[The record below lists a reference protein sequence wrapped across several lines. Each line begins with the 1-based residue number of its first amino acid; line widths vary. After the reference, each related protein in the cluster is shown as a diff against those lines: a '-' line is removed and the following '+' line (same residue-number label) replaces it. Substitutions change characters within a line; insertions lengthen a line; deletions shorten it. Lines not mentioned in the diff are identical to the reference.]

1 MRISTLNLYNTSTS
15 QINTLQS
22 ALARTQMQLSTDRR
36 LLTAADDPVAS
47 ARALEVGQSQEIN
60 AQFATNRNSANSSL
74 SQVESTLQNTGDLLT
89 DMQTLAVSG
98 GNATMLQSDREK
110 LATELEGKL
119 ADLLGLANTADGSGG
134 YLFSGYKT
142 TTQPFTSTPTGAAYQ
157 GDQGVRQLQVSDSR
171 KIPLSASGSAIFQA
185 IPTGNGTFQTQA
197 GDVKN
202 GIVNKGAAVIS
213 SGSVVDRAELNKNNG
228 TKYGVEFTVSNA
240 TPPVTT
246 YSVYTTN
253 PRTPVA
259 DQQNLAY
266 QEGKQMTFG
275 GMAFDIKGAPA
286 QGDIFT
292 IEPSQKQSVFT
303 TVTDLITTLRAPAD
317 GSTGKAALTNGL
329 NTAIDNL
336 KNAHDNVLTVQA
348 SVGAHMKELDYL
360 DSTGDDLD
368 IQYASTLD
376 DLVGLDQVK
385 AISDFSQQQVT
396 LQAAQMTFKTMSGLS
411 LFNYL

>member
-1 MRISTLNLYNTSTS
+1 MRISTANLYATSTN
-15 QINTLQS
+15 QLNTLQS

-47 ARALEVGQSQEIN
+47 ARALEVSQSQDIN
-60 AQFATNRNSANSSL
+60 AQFATNRNSAKSSL
-74 SQVESTLQNTGDLLT
+74 AQVESTLQNTGDLLQ
-89 DMQTLAVSG
+89 DIQTLAVSG
-98 GNATMLQSDREK
+98 GNATMLPSDREK
-110 LATELEGKL
+110 LATELEGRL
-119 ADLLGLANTADGSGG
+119 ADLLGIANTADGSGG
-134 YLFSGYKT
+134 YLFSGYMT

-171 KIPLSASGSAIFQA
+171 KLPLSASGSAIFEA

-197 GDVKN
+197 GD
-202 GIVNKGAAVIS
+202 GNKGAALIS
-213 SGSVVDRAELNKNNG
+213 SGSVVDRQAFNS
-228 TKYGVEFTVSNA
+228 TKYGIEFAVSTD

-246 YSVYTTN
+246 YSVYNTSSDPKALVSGGN
-253 PRTPVA
+253 
-259 DQQNLAY
+259 AY
-266 QEGKQMTFG
+266 EEGKQITFG

-286 QGDIFT
+286 NGDTFSV
-292 IEPSQKQSVFT
+292 EPSQKQSVFA
-303 TVTDLITTLRAPAD
+303 TVTDLIATLRLPGD
-317 GSTGKAALTNGL
+317 GSAGKAALTNGL

-368 IQYASTLD
+368 IQYAATLD
-376 DLVGLDQVK
+376 ELVGLDEVK
-385 AISDFSQQQVT
+385 AISDFSQQQLT
-396 LQAAQMTFKTMSGLS
+396 LQAAQMSFKTMSGLS